1 MPSSPCFMLF
11 HLDTGHS
18 AQTRS
23 EKAWFHAGPVK
34 RPDSRNRVENL
45 A

>member
-1 MPSSPCFMLF
+1 MLF
-11 HLDTGHS
+11 DSDGGHS

-34 RPDSRNRVENL
+34 RPDSKTRVENL